1 MGRFILS
8 RILQAI
14 VVLFC
19 IATIT
24 FFLIR
29 LAPGNPFQEDK
40 AIPPHILAEMDAYWG
55 RDQPVLIQYVRQ
67 IGNILTFN
75 LGPSFGNKGFTVNE
89 IIAMAFPVSFMIGV
103 AGLVF
108 ALIIGIPIGI
118 LSAVK
123 RNTGTDYSL
132 MSLALIGICLP
143 TFVIGPLLSILL
155 GIKLNWFP
163 ALGWESPWVN
173 WILPALT
180 LGLFYGAY
188 FARLTRAGM
197 LETLSQD
204 YIRTARAKGL
214 SETRVILM
222 HALKGGLVPVVG
234 FVGPAVAA
242 LVGGSFVMETVFQL
256 PGLGTHTIKAVGNR
270 DTPLILGS
278 VLTFGTLILLMN
290 LLSDILLAWLDPRR
304 QKSGSKSANA

>member
-1 MGRFILS
+1 MGRFIIS
-8 RILQAI
+8 RTLQAI
-14 VVLFC
+14 VVLFS
-19 IATIT
+19 ILTIT
-24 FFLIR
+24 FFLTR
-29 LAPGNPFQEDK
+29 MAPGNPFQEDK
-40 AIPPHILAEMDAYWG
+40 AIPPHILAKMDAYWG
-55 RDQPVLIQYVRQ
+55 RDQPVMIQYFKQ
-67 IGNILTFN
+67 MGNFLRWD

-89 IIAMAFPVSFMIGV
+89 VIAMAFPVSFMIGC

-108 ALIIGIPIGI
+108 ALVIGIPIGV

-163 ALGWESPWVN
+163 ALGWENPKVN
-173 WILPALT
+173 WILPGLT

-204 YIRTARAKGL
+204 YIRTARSKGL
-214 SETRVILM
+214 SETRVVLM

-234 FVGPAVAA
+234 FIGPAVAA
-242 LVGGSFVMETVFQL
+242 LIGGSFVMETVFQL
-256 PGLGTHTIKAVGNR
+256 PGLGTHFIRAVTNR
-270 DTPLILGS
+270 DTPLLLGS
-278 VLTFGTLILLMN
+278 VFTFGALILLTN
-290 LLSDILLAWLDPRR
+290 LLSDILLAWLDPRQ
-304 QKSGSKSANA
+304 QKSSSRAEA